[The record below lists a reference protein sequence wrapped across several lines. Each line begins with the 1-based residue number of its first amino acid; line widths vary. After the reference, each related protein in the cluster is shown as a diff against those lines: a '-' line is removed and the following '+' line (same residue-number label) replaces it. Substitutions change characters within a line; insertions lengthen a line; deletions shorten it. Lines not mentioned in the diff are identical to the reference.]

1 MSALLLSANVSA
13 VWKGMMGRL
22 RAAVYGPILN
32 MGVGTGG
39 LRIFVHLSY
48 AATAQNLLLL
58 CSLCIKFHCL
68 FPSLHLFPFLLQ
80 LKKKKKKNPLEIIT
94 ENYSDCSV
102 IGSTGHTHSSSI
114 SNLSAI
120 NLGQKSRVGGSV
132 VHTRRMSLWKPAAR
146 RRRTEN
152 K

>member
-1 MSALLLSANVSA
+1 MDQFSTWVWGLGDSAFLSTFPMLLLP
-13 VWKGMMGRL
+13 R
-22 RAAVYGPILN
+22 
-32 MGVGTGG
+32 TCCC
-39 LRIFVHLSY
+39 FVLY
-48 AATAQNLLLL
+48 ASSSTAFFLHFTSFLFFF
-58 CSLCIKFHCL
+58 SLK
-68 FPSLHLFPFLLQ
+68 
-80 LKKKKKKNPLEIIT
+80 KKKKKKNPLEIIT

>member
-22 RAAVYGPILN
+22 RAAVYGPVLN
-32 MGVGTGG
+32 MGVGTRG
-39 LRIFVHLSY
+39 LHIFVHLSY
-48 AATAQNLLLL
+48 AATVQNLLLL

-68 FPSLHLFPFLLQ
+68 FPSLHLFLFLLQ
-80 LKKKKKKNPLEIIT
+80 LKKIKNPLEIIT
-94 ENYSDCSV
+94 EKYSDCSV
-102 IGSTGHTHSSSI
+102 IGSTVHTHSSPI